1 MLPSETMR
9 DWARYLFAFEA
20 DDLDPS
26 GHAEPATFIVFEKLR
41 HQFYPLVGVDGL
53 QVLAA
58 RALKLATSD
67 APELSELYITA
78 EGHLRRFDGAV
89 PKLGSAPG
97 GGPQDEN
104 GVLLIAH
111 LFGLFLTFLGSATTR
126 QLVRNAF
133 PHLDDLPAFSSSLPF
148 ESISR
153 EVDRLK
159 GVSERLEALAEEHAP
174 VGDGLASIAQNVRSI
189 ATILDVFAVI
199 KSGSDNLLQSDP
211 KIVST
216 RYLM

>member
-1 MLPSETMR
+1 V
-9 DWARYLFAFEA
+9 
-20 DDLDPS
+20 
-26 GHAEPATFIVFEKLR
+26 TFVVFEKLR
-41 HQFYPLVGVDGL
+41 HQFYPLVGVDGF

-58 RALKLATSD
+58 RAMRLATSD
-67 APELSELYITA
+67 APGLGGYYISA
-78 EGHLRRFDGAV
+78 EGLLSRFAAIEPQAGGAM
-89 PKLGSAPG
+89 G
-97 GGPQDEN
+97 GGLEDEL
-104 GVLLIAH
+104 GILLISH

-133 PHLDDLPAFSSSLPF
+133 PHLDGLPAFGADLPF

-199 KSGSDNLLQSDP
+199 KSGSDTLLQSDP